1 MEKIYASK
9 TSIADSKLPEKPKNE
24 TITFIL
30 SYSKVLQLKQSKSF
44 GTIDYLLN

>member
-9 TSIADSKLPEKPKNE
+9 ASIDDSKSPEKPKNE

-30 SYSKVLQLKQSKSF
+30 NYSKVLQLKPSKSF
-44 GTIDYLLN
+44 RTIEYLLN